1 MTEKPADD
9 TLRGLQNS
17 YGSRVRGRI
26 KGSSFLN
33 LLHRP
38 RPLKRQFSHRPGTIL
53 PSKCERQLIVVPC
66 MNYSLRT
73 FISCALLVT
82 LTVATLFGQSSHKI
96 DPSTF
101 DKNTPACTDFY
112 QYVNGG
118 WLVANP
124 IPPAFPSWGLGNI
137 LNEKNRDLLHDI
149 LEAAAKNTSAR
160 KGSNEQKV
168 GDYYASCMDEAK
180 IEAEGLKPLAGE
192 FDGIARIKDQKTLQ
206 AEIAHLHFLGINALF
221 VDGSN
226 QDFKNSAEV
235 TAGVFQG
242 GLGLPDRDYYTK
254 TDDRSKMIRDQ
265 YLKHVA
271 KMFELMGDDPGKA
284 ASEAQ
289 TIMALETKLAEAS
302 MTRVELRDP
311 QKLYHRM
318 NLTQL
323 HDLAPTFD
331 WAVFFKGIGLTQ
343 KADVNVGTPDFF
355 KTMDQQ
361 LTSVPIADWQTYL
374 RWHLI
379 NNTATSL
386 SAAFVDEDFNFN
398 RRILQGARE
407 MLPRWKRCVA
417 ATNTALGEAL
427 GEVYV
432 RKAFPPTAKA
442 RVLEMIRNLK
452 TALNSDIRTL
462 SWMGDATRKQAII
475 KLEGIVDKIG
485 YPDKWIDY
493 SSLEI
498 DRGAYVS
505 NRLRSTQF
513 AEYRDLKKIGR
524 PVDKTDWGIPPQ
536 TVNAGYDPQNNEII
550 FPAGILQPPLFDP
563 TADDA
568 LNYGGMGA
576 IIGHELTHGFDDQ
589 GRQFDAKGNLA
600 DWWTDADMKA
610 FKERAQCIID
620 QFSGFE
626 VEKGLNLKGELV
638 VGESIADLGG
648 LNISYAAFQKSM
660 EGKPRPPNV
669 DGFTPEQRFFL
680 AYAHNWATNM
690 RPEYA
695 RLLVNQDPHPLA
707 KFRANG
713 PLSNMPQFAQA
724 FQCKTGD
731 PMVRPEKD
739 RCHIW

>member
-1 MTEKPADD
+1 
-9 TLRGLQNS
+9 
-17 YGSRVRGRI
+17 
-26 KGSSFLN
+26 
-33 LLHRP
+33 
-38 RPLKRQFSHRPGTIL
+38 
-53 PSKCERQLIVVPC
+53 
-66 MNYSLRT
+66 MNNSLRT
-73 FISCALLVT
+73 FIAGALLVVMS
-82 LTVATLFGQSSHKI
+82 VATLFGQSGHKI

-101 DKNTPACTDFY
+101 DKNTLACTDFY

-118 WLVANP
+118 WLAANP
-124 IPPAFPSWGLGNI
+124 LPAAFPSWGLGNI
-137 LNEKNRDLLHDI
+137 LTEKNREVLRDI
-149 LEAAAKNTSAR
+149 LEAAAKNASAK

-180 IEAEGLKPLAGE
+180 IEADGLKPLAPE
-192 FDGIARIKDQKTLQ
+192 LTLIANIRDQKRLQ
-206 AEIAHLHFLGINALF
+206 AAITRLHFLGINALF

-226 QDFKNSAEV
+226 QDFKNSSEV

-242 GLGLPDRDYYTK
+242 GLGLPDRDFYTK
-254 TDDRSKMIRDQ
+254 TDDRAKMMRDQ
-265 YLKHVA
+265 YLKHVTR
-271 KMFELMGDDPGKA
+271 MLELMGDDPAKA
-284 ASEAQ
+284 ASGAQ
-289 TIMALETKLAEAS
+289 SIMALETKLAESS

-311 QKLYHRM
+311 QRLYHRM
-318 NLTQL
+318 TVAQL
-323 HDLAPTFD
+323 HELAPNFN
-331 WAVFFKGIGLTQ
+331 WVAFFKGIGLKQ

-361 LTSVPIADWQTYL
+361 LIAVPIADWQTYL

-379 NNTATSL
+379 NNTAASL
-386 SAAFVDEDFNFN
+386 SSAFVEQDFNFKS
-398 RRILQGARE
+398 RILQGARE
-407 MLPRWKRCVA
+407 MLPRWKRCVG
-417 ATNTALGEAL
+417 ATNAALGEAL

-432 RKAFPPTAKA
+432 KTAFPPSAKA
-442 RVLEMIRNLK
+442 KLLEMIRNLK
-452 TALNSDIRTL
+452 AALRSNITAL
-462 SWMGDATRKQAII
+462 SWMGDATRKQALI
-475 KLEGIVDKIG
+475 KLDAILDKIG
-485 YPDKWIDY
+485 YPEKWTDY
-493 SSLEI
+493 SLLQI
-498 DRGAYVS
+498 DRGSYVS

-513 AEYRDLKKIGR
+513 LEYRDIYKIGK
-524 PVDKTDWGIPPQ
+524 PVDKTEWQIPPQ

-589 GRQFDAKGNLA
+589 GRQFDAKGNLT
-600 DWWTDADMKA
+600 DWWTEDDMKS
-610 FKERAQCIID
+610 FKERAKCIID

-648 LNISYAAFQKSM
+648 LIISYAALQKSM
-660 EGKPRPPNV
+660 EGKPRPPLV

-695 RLLVNQDPHPLA
+695 RLQVTRDPHPLP

-713 PLSNMPQFAQA
+713 PLSNMPQFAEA
-724 FQCKTGD
+724 FKCKAGD

-739 RCHIW
+739 RCQIW